1 MTIKQQ
7 GGVFG
12 RNPTFNNVTVEGD
25 LTVAGSYVQ
34 GGDLTVDGNLTV
46 NGTTTTIESTNLQIE
61 DPNILLGKD
70 NTTDVQADGGGI
82 TLKGATNKTI
92 TWVDST
98 DKWTFNQGV
107 DITGDLVVSG
117 SISGGTY

>member
-12 RNPTFNNVTVEGD
+12 RNPTFNDVTVEGN

-34 GGDLTVDGNLTV
+34 GGDLTVGGNLTV
-46 NGTTTTIESTNLQIE
+46 NGATTTIESTTLQVE

-70 NTTDVQADGGGI
+70 NTTDAQANGGGI

-92 TWVDST
+92 TWVDGT
-98 DKWTFNQGV
+98 DMWTFNQGV

-117 SISGGTY
+117 SISGGTF